1 MNLEHFVHFALENM
15 SHCFYS
21 QHINLRKNIYL
32 YKNWYDLY
40 HSLIPPYVSILC
52 FSYEKIII
60 IFRVIAFLNVTSI
73 HDWVLLES
81 KRIWTWTFWAM
92 HEWLNIFVYYR
103 QNTFCI
109 RIWVRAIGAWRRNA
123 IVLTLNIPKG
133 L

>member
-1 MNLEHFVHFALENM
+1 MNLEQFVHFALENM

-21 QHINLRKNIYL
+21 QHINLRKIIYL

-40 HSLIPPYVSILC
+40 LSLIPPYVSILC

-60 IFRVIAFLNVTSI
+60 IFRVIAFLNVTVFMTEFCLEVGEFG
-73 HDWVLLES
+73 HGLLS
-81 KRIWTWTFWAM
+81 NAWMVK
-92 HEWLNIFVYYR
+92 H
-103 QNTFCI
+103 FCLLQTEDI
-109 RIWVRAIGAWRRNA
+109 LHKDVGKSHSGLERNA